1 MSGRIHGTYERERRT
16 EEEERQKTEINTA
29 QQERRKGR
37 KGEIVDADR
46 ESCNLFP
53 MAPVPNS
60 VVTALQSPRL

>member
-1 MSGRIHGTYERERRT
+1 MCIYERERRT
-16 EEEERQKTEINTA
+16 EEEERQKAEINTA
-29 QQERRKGR
+29 QQERRKGRKRR